1 MFVLLLTRFGEHKGA
16 YCVVAS
22 FKDGNKENFVDQ
34 INVDELE
41 QKSMER
47 AKNVSHFE
55 MSTFSIPG
63 EVSLALEALS
73 KMLLLVH

>member
-1 MFVLLLTRFGEHKGA
+1 MNLTNFVLLLTRFGEHKGS

-47 AKNVSHFE
+47 AKQVNPFK
-55 MSTFSIPG
+55 MSTIS
-63 EVSLALEALS
+63 
-73 KMLLLVH
+73 HC